1 MGSHSDSRFI
11 YLTTKGWKTGQEHQI
26 EISFVK
32 HANKYYVM
40 SETMEKAHW
49 VQNIL
54 HDHRV
59 KFTLKDNTFNGT
71 AKIINKTNDSKLE
84 LEILRLMNSKP
95 VSGLIV
101 ELNPD

>member
-54 HDHRV
+54 HDPRV